1 MVYSICYPSHL
12 SDYAHYRSSAFARTV
27 HLDFDLGPSNHEYVK
42 QILNQI
48 FFLQNIYI
56 SFSSQKLVNKI
67 HYINSY

>member
-12 SDYAHYRSSAFARTV
+12 SDYAHYRSSAFALTA

-48 FFLQNIYI
+48 FFYKVYI
-56 SFSSQKLVNKI
+56 FHFQVW
-67 HYINSY
+67 NS